1 MRGDVPDVG
10 GGYGPP
16 VAVDDVK
23 PDVSVV
29 PCRQAHGTMT
39 RVPII
44 LLAVEDWRAG
54 KAAEVAVQEAL
65 IASVGKNNLCYI

>member
-1 MRGDVPDVG
+1 MI
-10 GGYGPP
+10 
-16 VAVDDVK
+16 
-23 PDVSVV
+23 
-29 PCRQAHGTMT
+29 